1 MKKVENIWKIKNN
14 VVYLYYKQKKAIM
27 EKSKVKRYVE
37 AAITLLLEDYER
49 SAKSVLKSKNKYKNQ
64 LKEYY
69 EERVESLKKELE
81 EVVNNFTIEE

>member
-1 MKKVENIWKIKNN
+1 
-14 VVYLYYKQKKAIM
+14 M

-49 SAKSVLKSKNKYKNQ
+49 SAKNILKSKNKYKNQ

>member
-1 MKKVENIWKIKNN
+1 
-14 VVYLYYKQKKAIM
+14 M

-49 SAKSVLKSKNKYKNQ
+49 SAKNVLKSKNKYKNQ

-81 EVVNNFTIEE
+81 EVVNNFVIEE

>member
-1 MKKVENIWKIKNN
+1 
-14 VVYLYYKQKKAIM
+14 M

-37 AAITLLLEDYER
+37 AAITLLLEDYEQ
-49 SAKSVLKSKNKYKNQ
+49 SAKNILKSKNKYKNQ

-69 EERVESLKKELE
+69 EERVETLKKELE

>member
-1 MKKVENIWKIKNN
+1 
-14 VVYLYYKQKKAIM
+14 M

-49 SAKSVLKSKNKYKNQ
+49 SARNILKSKNKYKNQ

>member
-1 MKKVENIWKIKNN
+1 
-14 VVYLYYKQKKAIM
+14 M

-49 SAKSVLKSKNKYKNQ
+49 SAKNVLKSKNKYKNQ

>member
-1 MKKVENIWKIKNN
+1 
-14 VVYLYYKQKKAIM
+14 M

-37 AAITLLLEDYER
+37 AAITLILEDYER
-49 SAKSVLKSKNKYKNQ
+49 SARNILKSKNKYKNQ
-64 LKEYY
+64 LSEYY

>member
-1 MKKVENIWKIKNN
+1 
-14 VVYLYYKQKKAIM
+14 M

-49 SAKSVLKSKNKYKNQ
+49 SAKNVLKSKNKYKNQ

-69 EERVESLKKELE
+69 EERVETLKKELE
-81 EVVNNFTIEE
+81 EVINNFTIEE